1 MPKSHASVTL
11 KRLTKRIHLQ
21 KGGPVAERTAQLLAD
36 RSLSLSAIADQVRR
50 DIPTART
57 SDRSVASIAA
67 ALRKEGYDVP
77 DRRSMNGRH

>member
-36 RSLSLSAIADQVRR
+36 TRQAIEDGIGDGKR
-50 DIPTART
+50 
-57 SDRSVASIAA
+57 
-67 ALRKEGYDVP
+67 
-77 DRRSMNGRH
+77 